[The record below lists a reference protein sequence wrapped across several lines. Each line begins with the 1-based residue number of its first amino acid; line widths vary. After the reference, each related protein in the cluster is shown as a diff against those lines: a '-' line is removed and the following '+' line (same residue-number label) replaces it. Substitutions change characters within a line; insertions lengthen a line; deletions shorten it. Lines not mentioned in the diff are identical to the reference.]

1 MNNYTQL
8 FWESVKKSFLI
19 KESGQSIAS
28 VDPKT
33 PKTVGGQPAQASQ
46 KLSIAGGKKEIISD
60 HIRKLAVAINKSLKF
75 WRPDNPYIQNGYI
88 FNGSS
93 QHLMNPTIDRVL
105 QKITNDPSISLE
117 RIKDKYGDIDIII
130 PKEKLEELTKWLDSK
145 DDNRVEWQ
153 PTDKNKITDEFYY
166 VGRTKSFASIP
177 DQLVTI
183 FWYKPNN
190 LVVQI
195 DFEGDEMVIDSN
207 GFEKPSTWTKFSKD
221 SPLDDL
227 AKGIKGLAGAI
238 LLRALARGTTR
249 LENAIVLTPGGAKK
263 FKEQGEGALKDR
275 EISKNQ
281 RDLLPSEYTLNTGG
295 GGVGIRKAY
304 NYLGKVKGKN
314 AYEFIEA
321 QVGRTMG
328 PDFASITDLNK
339 IFKVIFKRNPSADDI
354 NNFRSFQG
362 LLKMMSKNLD
372 NTTKSI
378 VMDRFQE
385 IISTEAI
392 SSDERQAID
401 QAIKD
406 NLT

>member
-8 FWESVKKSFLI
+8 FWESIKKSFLI
-19 KESGQSIAS
+19 KESGQSVAA
-28 VDPKT
+28 VNATT
-33 PKTVGGQPAQASQ
+33 PKTIDGLPAQASQ
-46 KLSIAGGKKEIISD
+46 KLSIAGGKKEIISG
-60 HIRKLAVAINKSLKF
+60 HIRKLSVTINKSLKF
-75 WRPDNPYIQNGYI
+75 WRDDNPYIQNGYI

-93 QHLMNPTIDRVL
+93 QHLMNPAIDKVL

-130 PKEKLEELTKWLDSK
+130 PKEKLEELTSWLDNK
-145 DDNRVEWQ
+145 DNNKAEWT

-166 VGRTKSFASIP
+166 VGRTKSYAAIP

-190 LVVQI
+190 LVVQV
-195 DFEGDEMVIDSN
+195 DFEGDNMVIDSN
-207 GFEKPSTWTKFSKD
+207 GYEKPSTWTKFSKD

-249 LENAIVLTPGGAKK
+249 LDNVIVLTPGGATK
-263 FKEQGEGALKDR
+263 FKEKGEGALKDR

-281 RDLLPSEYTLNTGG
+281 RDSLPSEYTLNTGG

-304 NYLGKVKGKN
+304 KYLGKVKGKD

-321 QVGRTMG
+321 QLGKKMG
-328 PDFASITDLNK
+328 SEFSSIIDLNK
-339 IFKVIFKRNPSADDI
+339 IFKIIFNKNPSATDI
-354 NNFRSFQG
+354 DNFRSFQG
-362 LLKMMSKNLD
+362 LLKMMNRNLD
-372 NTTKSI
+372 NNTKSI
-378 VMDRFQE
+378 VMSRFQE
-385 IISTEAI
+385 ILASEAI
-392 SSDERQAID
+392 SDAEREAID
-401 QAIKD
+401 KAIKD
-406 NLT
+406 NLR